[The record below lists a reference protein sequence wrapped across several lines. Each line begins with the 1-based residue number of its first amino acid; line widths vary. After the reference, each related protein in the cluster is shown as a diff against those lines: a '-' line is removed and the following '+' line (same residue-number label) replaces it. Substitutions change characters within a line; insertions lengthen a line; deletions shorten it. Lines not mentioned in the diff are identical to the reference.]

1 MNIGAIDHQVT
12 YSADTAIHDRVRNG
26 LSHHRIVHRV
36 LRSTYF
42 DTADLDLYHRGIT
55 LRERSTVDK
64 NGVAG
69 DAKVE
74 AKIPTEDGLN
84 RVAGEA
90 ARTEVAKLVGDV
102 VLSPVA
108 VQTKTRA
115 LLLTGG
121 FVLAPQFVVA
131 LDVAEVAVGPD
142 RQRRYEIE
150 AQIFTSLPWTK
161 RVTAQRVERFEKFCQ
176 QLELD
181 FDLSPASES
190 GYVAIM
196 KNAHT

>member
-1 MNIGAIDHQVT
+1 MDIGAIDHQVT
-12 YSADTAIHDRVRNG
+12 YSADKALHDRVQGG

-36 LRSTYF
+36 LRSTYL

-64 NGVAG
+64 NGIAG
-69 DAKVE
+69 VAKVE
-74 AKIPTEDGLN
+74 AKIPSEVGLN

-90 ARTEVAKLVGDV
+90 ARTAVAKLVGDV

-131 LDVAEVAVGPD
+131 LDVGEVEVGSD

-161 RVTAQRVERFEKFCQ
+161 KVTAERIERFQKFCQ
-176 QLELD
+176 QLEID

-190 GYVAIM
+190 GYLAIM